1 MKRLEEVSSSLKMY
15 MVPSVSVAGSLIW
28 PTLVSEKMASS
39 SGWLFSYGANQPRS
53 PAMSFE
59 LGSSLYALASVAQL
73 APGLTS
79 AARAALAFAS
89 AAAHWAAV
97 AFDWSAAPG

>member
-1 MKRLEEVSSSLKMY
+1 
-15 MVPSVSVAGSLIW
+15 
-28 PTLVSEKMASS
+28 
-39 SGWLFSYGANQPRS
+39 
-53 PAMSFE
+53 MSFE

-73 APGLTS
+73 APGFTS
-79 AARAALAFAS
+79 AARAALAFAR